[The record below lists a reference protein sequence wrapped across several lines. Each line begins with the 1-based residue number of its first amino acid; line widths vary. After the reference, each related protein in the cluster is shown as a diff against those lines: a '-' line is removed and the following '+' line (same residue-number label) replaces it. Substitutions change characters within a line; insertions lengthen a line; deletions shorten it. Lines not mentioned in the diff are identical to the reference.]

1 MKMVSS
7 SWNEQRIQIPGR
19 MTFLPYYTS
28 SPWGKNEAYFIFYSA
43 LPDFSRVWLHTWS
56 PDEGR
61 ITAEFELTA
70 WNGLDGLLVSE
81 LLLSAVLLP
90 EQRQLLLPLREKLYS
105 VSVDDGSAEMVWAL
119 PDASLRLGGPGNP
132 FEGRRIRRL
141 RRVPAAAGRA
151 AKRSAHSTRHRH
163 IQTGRKL

>member
-105 VSVDDGSAEMVWAL
+105 VSVDDGRMGLGAAGRLSA
-119 PDASLRLGGPGNP
+119 PRRTRQP

-151 AKRSAHSTRHRH
+151 AKRSAHGTRHRH